1 MFWLNPT
8 QLFDPHQKTHV
19 LTRSPD
25 RYSTLILT
33 LSVSTEQEEDK
44 AAEEWERKAA
54 FVLVSHE
61 FGLIFEALSEGLN
74 SRYAEICLPCFVS
87 ATWLVHMLTL
97 LPDTGIQGTAR
108 ICLLNRFVSI
118 FKSAKDTEDKA
129 LSMLAL
135 SSFIH
140 DPG

>member
-1 MFWLNPT
+1 M
-8 QLFDPHQKTHV
+8 
-19 LTRSPD
+19 
-25 RYSTLILT
+25 
-33 LSVSTEQEEDK
+33 
-44 AAEEWERKAA
+44 A

-61 FGLIFEALSEGLN
+61 FGLIFEGLSEGLK
-74 SRYAEICLPCFVS
+74 SKYAEICSACFVC

-97 LPDTGIQGTAR
+97 LPDTGIKGAAR
-108 ICLLNRFVSI
+108 VCLLNRFVTI